1 MSTGQTFGSV
11 DDAMSNATSAEGGL
25 LAAAAAG
32 FQQAPLRYTVSTL
45 FFTFLFY
52 LYKRSIPEVDG
63 KEPPLMLPRM
73 PFIGHLVGLVRNQS
87 QYYTN
92 L

>member
-1 MSTGQTFGSV
+1 MSGT
-11 DDAMSNATSAEGGL
+11 ANATAAGGGML
-25 LAAAAAG
+25 SAAAAG
-32 FQQAPLRYTVSTL
+32 FQQAPICYTLSILLITS
-45 FFTFLFY
+45 LFY
-52 LYKRSIPEVDG
+52 LYNMSIPQVDG
-63 KEPPLMLPRM
+63 KEPPLMLPRV